1 MRIDAEIAE
10 VERQI
15 KQVVSTGTLLLA
27 HKTIVMMV
35 LSLTT
40 MKPINR

>member
-15 KQVVSTGTLLLA
+15 KQVVSTGTFTA
-27 HKTIVMMV
+27 GTQNNSNDGVV
-35 LSLTT
+35 ADFDVA
-40 MKPINR
+40 NQ